1 MCSSDLDEIPFD
13 AAHLLMES
21 LHRGPRAEHVI
32 FSKGAPEALLAM
44 VDDAGVKERWRS
56 QIERGGASGERLLG
70 FAMKRLDGPKERLD
84 FPDLEAG
91 VEPLGLMGFMDPPRE
106 EAVAA
111 LAECRSAGV
120 MVKMITGDHA
130 ATALANRKSTRLNS
144 SH

>member
-1 MCSSDLDEIPFD
+1 
-13 AAHLLMES
+13 
-21 LHRGPRAEHVI
+21 
-32 FSKGAPEALLAM
+32 
-44 VDDAGVKERWRS
+44 
-56 QIERGGASGERLLG
+56 
-70 FAMKRLDGPKERLD
+70 MKRLDGPKERLD

-130 ATALANRKSTRLNS
+130 ATALAIARQIDLADDPQVVTCPELERLS
-144 SH
+144 DQEIGRESCRDRVGQDV